1 MDTNQVFLKACIA
14 SLAICAT
21 AAGAQTI
28 YKQVDP
34 EGRVMF
40 TDRPNPEARVVASY
54 ETSRPARRM
63 EAEPDAQAAQPAP
76 RPIARPAPEISAS
89 LITPAFAETRKVA
102 ESGGS
107 ATFGE
112 PAAAAS
118 NRLPAEAER
127 AARTYTPLQSPLAF
141 QVDLNE
147 SARRAQQ
154 EMHKDKDS
162 AAGVLIVKPLPRD
175 HEPTPRYEG
184 FTTFYVMWAAT
195 FFLLAA
201 GLLYVGWQVLRLI
214 LRSAFPRW
222 QLGIG

>member
-1 MDTNQVFLKACIA
+1 MDTNRISVKACIA

-89 LITPAFAETRKVA
+89 MITPAFAETRKVA
-102 ESGGS
+102 E
-107 ATFGE
+107 
-112 PAAAAS
+112 
-118 NRLPAEAER
+118 
-127 AARTYTPLQSPLAF
+127 
-141 QVDLNE
+141 
-147 SARRAQQ
+147 
-154 EMHKDKDS
+154 
-162 AAGVLIVKPLPRD
+162 
-175 HEPTPRYEG
+175 
-184 FTTFYVMWAAT
+184 
-195 FFLLAA
+195 
-201 GLLYVGWQVLRLI
+201 
-214 LRSAFPRW
+214 
-222 QLGIG
+222 